1 MTIKFLDLQKIN
13 ARYSNE
19 LTEICRQT
27 IDSGWYILG
36 EKVSQF
42 EKEFAT
48 YCQAKHCIGVANGL
62 DALILIM
69 EGYKALG
76 LLQTDDEVIVP
87 SNTYIASVL
96 AINKAGLTPVLCEP
110 DIKSYNLS
118 PESVSALINKKTKA
132 ILAVHLYG
140 QCADMQKLKLI
151 ADEHGLLLFEDAAQS
166 HGALHHQKKCGSL
179 GDAAGFSFYPGKN
192 LGALGDAGAI
202 CTNNSE
208 LAEVINALRN
218 YGSHKKYHNKYLGLN
233 SRLDE
238 LQAAL
243 LSFKLKY
250 LDEEN
255 AYRRKMAQLYLEKI
269 NNPLISLPTE
279 AAGNYHV
286 WHLFTVRTS
295 NRNHFQEYLQN
306 HDIQTVIHYPIPPH
320 KQDAYAA
327 WNHLSYPIAEK
338 IHNEI
343 ISLPMSPVITE
354 DEVHVV
360 CEVINSYQGADTKQD

>member
-1 MTIKFLDLQKIN
+1 M
-13 ARYSNE
+13 
-19 LTEICRQT
+19 
-27 IDSGWYILG
+27 
-36 EKVSQF
+36 V
-42 EKEFAT
+42 
-48 YCQAKHCIGVANGL
+48 
-62 DALILIM
+62 
-69 EGYKALG
+69 
-76 LLQTDDEVIVP
+76 
-87 SNTYIASVL
+87 
-96 AINKAGLTPVLCEP
+96 
-110 DIKSYNLS
+110 
-118 PESVSALINKKTKA
+118 
-132 ILAVHLYG
+132 VHLYG
-140 QCADMQKLKLI
+140 QVCEMGKIQKIAKKYNLKIIEDCAQ
-151 ADEHGLLLFEDAAQS
+151 A
-166 HGALHHQKKCGSL
+166 HGAMYEGKRVGNL
-179 GDAAGFSFYPGKN
+179 GVAGGFSFYPGKN

-343 ISLPMSPVITE
+343 ISLPISPVITE